1 MHVNDAS
8 DNLFPGNTET
18 RPPRYIRARRQYG
31 AVDRFRRGTITIS
44 KTLDSVACHAVDNG
58 IDAEMAQRI
67 RDTFNDSLWLMSSF
81 DEPIATM
88 TEKRLAI
95 VLFNVFTENPTGTEA
110 LILPQSLIFAAISNQ
125 PMHNFEIVTV
135 DPRISFTRFI
145 QKMTRILKQT

>member
-1 MHVNDAS
+1 M
-8 DNLFPGNTET
+8 
-18 RPPRYIRARRQYG
+18 
-31 AVDRFRRGTITIS
+31 ITIS

-67 RDTFNDSLWLMSSF
+67 RDTFNDALWLMSSF
-81 DEPIATM
+81 DEPVTTM

-95 VLFNVFTENPTGTEA
+95 VLFNVFTENPIGTEA

-145 QKMTRILKQT
+145 QKMARILKQA